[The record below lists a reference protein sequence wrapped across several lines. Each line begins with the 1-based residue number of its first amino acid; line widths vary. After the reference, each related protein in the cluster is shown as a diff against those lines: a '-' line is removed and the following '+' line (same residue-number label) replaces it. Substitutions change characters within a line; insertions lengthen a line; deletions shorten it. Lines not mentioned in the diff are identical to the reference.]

1 MVSLIISTLLII
13 FYHTSFSLSLGFSDI
28 SLTISFNMTFKFL
41 STATEGCES
50 SINYVYHMYVSLS
63 PFQRSL

>member
-13 FYHTSFSLSLGFSDI
+13 FYHTSFPLSLGFSDI

-50 SINYVYHMYVSLS
+50 SINFLLRHLLPPS
-63 PFQRSL
+63 PSR